1 MGELSEDAK
10 RLLRR
15 ILGSGRV
22 AYDSLSEN
30 ERKAAEELIRL
41 GYVKV
46 YLEPSG
52 KRIGDA
58 LKVIGTKGRIGNAMA
73 TYACIAIIVI
83 IASVF
88 SVLLYLTIKAFIMN
102 YASVGAF
109 LLLINVL
116 IMYIAYLIIKRRYPR
131 CLRTLKP
138 LLS

>member
-52 KRIGDA
+52 KRIGDV
-58 LKVIGTKGRIGNAMA
+58 LKVIGTRGKIGNTMV

-88 SVLLYLTIKAFIMN
+88 SALLYLTIKAFIMN

-116 IMYIAYLIIKRRYPR
+116 IMYIAYLIIKRRHPR
-131 CLRTLKP
+131 CLRILKP

>member
-46 YLEPSG
+46 YLEPSS
-52 KRIGDA
+52 KRIGDV
-58 LKVIGTKGRIGNAMA
+58 LKVIGTRGKIGNTMV

-88 SVLLYLTIKAFIMN
+88 SALLYLTIKAFIMN

-131 CLRTLKP
+131 CLRILKP

>member
-46 YLEPSG
+46 CLEPSG
-52 KRIGDA
+52 KRIGDV
-58 LKVIGTKGRIGNAMA
+58 LKVIGTRGKIGNTMV

>member
-58 LKVIGTKGRIGNAMA
+58 LKVIGTRGKIGNTMV

-131 CLRTLKP
+131 CLRILKP

>member
-52 KRIGDA
+52 KRIGDV
-58 LKVIGTKGRIGNAMA
+58 LKVIGTRGKIGNTMV

>member
-46 YLEPSG
+46 YLEPSS

-58 LKVIGTKGRIGNAMA
+58 LKVIGTRGKIGNTMV

-88 SVLLYLTIKAFIMN
+88 SALLYLTIKAFIMN

-116 IMYIAYLIIKRRYPR
+116 IMYIAYLIIKRRHPR

>member
-1 MGELSEDAK
+1 MGELSEDAE

-30 ERKAAEELIRL
+30 ERRAAEELIRL

-46 YLEPSG
+46 CLEPSG

>member
-52 KRIGDA
+52 KRIGDV
-58 LKVIGTKGRIGNAMA
+58 LKVIGTRGKIGNTMV

-131 CLRTLKP
+131 CLRILKP

>member
-52 KRIGDA
+52 KRIGDV
-58 LKVIGTKGRIGNAMA
+58 LKVIGTRGKIGNTMV

-88 SVLLYLTIKAFIMN
+88 SALLYLTIKAFIMN

-131 CLRTLKP
+131 CLRILKP